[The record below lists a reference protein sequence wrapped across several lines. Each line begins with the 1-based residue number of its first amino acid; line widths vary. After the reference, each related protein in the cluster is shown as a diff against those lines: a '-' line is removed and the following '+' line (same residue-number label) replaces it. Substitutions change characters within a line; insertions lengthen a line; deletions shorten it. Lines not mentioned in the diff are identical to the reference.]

1 MRAAAPLG
9 ALLLVAL
16 FCVGG
21 CARNPVSGRPEVV
34 LVSKQAERGL
44 GAEAAKEVEAK
55 IGLVDDEAL
64 QAYVSQIGARLAA
77 HSPRQDVE
85 YRVAVV
91 DMAEPNAFALPG
103 GYVYVSRGLLAT
115 ALREDELA
123 AVIGHEIGHVA
134 GRHTVQRVTAAT
146 PFAIVLGLPAAI
158 VGTVSKSLGAILAFP
173 GRVTGGLVLAKRGRN
188 QEREADRTG
197 MQLAAAAGWD
207 PSALGDIL
215 DRMEELD
222 QLAREGEIVRPSY
235 FDSHPTTEE
244 RVGNVDA
251 FAAGLERAD
260 AASIAPGRNGYL
272 QRIDGL
278 LLGTN
283 PTAGVFAGHEFLHP
297 ELGFRIDFP
306 PEWRQQNQP
315 THVLAVKPG
324 SEGGTFAMLQISTE
338 SEDPLD
344 GAKQDGLHK
353 HLLERLEP
361 AEIHGLPA
369 VVLRTEE
376 RGAVYDVTWIAH
388 RGSVYRISA
397 VARTADLASSGA
409 LLRGV
414 AGTFRDLTQ
423 ADRERIRETRL
434 RTAAARRGE
443 TIAAL
448 YERSGSVW
456 NPAEGALQNDVEPGA
471 PLTAGQL
478 QKYAREEAWT
488 PAP

>member
-1 MRAAAPLG
+1 MRAAAPFG

-16 FCVGG
+16 LCPPG

-44 GAEAAKEVEAK
+44 GEEAAKEVEATM
-55 IGLVDDEAL
+55 GLLEDEAL
-64 QAYVSQIGARLAA
+64 QAYVAEIGARLAA

-103 GYVYVSRGLLAT
+103 GFVYVSRGLLAT

-134 GRHTVQRVTAAT
+134 GRHSVQQVTTAT

-173 GRVTGGLVLAKRGRN
+173 GKVTSGLVLAKRGRN

-215 DRMEELD
+215 ERMERLDELAHD
-222 QLAREGEIVRPSY
+222 GKTAKASY
-235 FDSHPTTEE
+235 FDSHPTTAE

-251 FAAGLERAD
+251 FAAGLEQAEG
-260 AASIAPGRNGYL
+260 AAIAPGRNRFL
-272 QRIDGL
+272 QRLNGV

-283 PTAGVFAGHEFLHP
+283 PTAGVFVEHEFLHP

-306 PEWRQQNQP
+306 PKWRLQNQP

-324 SEGGTFAMLQISTE
+324 SKGGTFAMLQISTKG
-338 SEDPLD
+338 EDPLD
-344 GAKQDGLHK
+344 GAKKDGLHK
-353 HLLERLEP
+353 RLLERLEP
-361 AEIHGLPA
+361 AKIHGLPA

-388 RGSVYRISA
+388 RGSVYRISS

-414 AGTFRDLTQ
+414 ATTFQDLPPG
-423 ADRERIRETRL
+423 DVERIRETRL

-443 TIAAL
+443 TIGAL
-448 YERSGSVW
+448 YERSSSVW
-456 NPAEGALQNDVEPGA
+456 SADEGALYNDVEPEA
-471 PLTAGQL
+471 PLSAGQL
-478 QKYAREEAWT
+478 QKFAREEPWA
-488 PAP
+488 PAR